1 MSWCLIKHKWEY
13 KKEDIIYKRIDTGY
27 SSFPLKL
34 RNVIKHIIKVE
45 TEIPISTKVRLCK
58 RCHKKQRMGTR
69 GYWIEWDLTK
79 EEEREIRLKELGI

>member
-27 SSFPLKL
+27 SSFPL
-34 RNVIKHIIKVE
+34 N
-45 TEIPISTKVRLCK
+45 EIPISTKVRLCK
-58 RCHKKQRMGTR
+58 RCHKKQRMGIR

>member
-1 MSWCLIKHKWEY
+1 MNWCSIKHKWEY

-27 SSFPLKL
+27 FSFPLK
-34 RNVIKHIIKVE
+34 
-45 TEIPISTKVRLCK
+45 TEVPISTEVRICK
-58 RCHKKQRMGTR
+58 RCHKKERMGIR